1 MRTMMLD
8 PRVSSPI
15 ACHIEEAA
23 TTLWRWAGLPALF
36 AVFYYFLSRGG
47 WSGRFLESEYNYVS
61 IAGLVPHSDV
71 ADYYLDSLRMALTG
85 EWGSM
90 SGRRPVAAS
99 ARQLLMTLADY
110 SYVGTSYLQA
120 LIVTVLAWFA
130 TYRLMQ
136 WRGALAG
143 IVFAALIMQLARPFL
158 STTLT
163 EPIGMIWALA
173 SVIFLIEALRRH
185 DRLSG
190 MISLVTLVFGML
202 TRMGALF
209 LTAWVAI

>member
-1 MRTMMLD
+1 
-8 PRVSSPI
+8 
-15 ACHIEEAA
+15 
-23 TTLWRWAGLPALF
+23 
-36 AVFYYFLSRGG
+36 
-47 WSGRFLESEYNYVS
+47 
-61 IAGLVPHSDV
+61 
-71 ADYYLDSLRMALTG
+71 
-85 EWGSM
+85 
-90 SGRRPVAAS
+90 
-99 ARQLLMTLADY
+99 
-110 SYVGTSYLQA
+110 
-120 LIVTVLAWFA
+120 
-130 TYRLMQ
+130 MQ
-136 WRGALAG
+136 WRGELAG

-190 MISLVTLVFGML
+190 MISLVTLVFGIL